1 MHKLLLIIGSS
12 YGLLSVLLGAFGAHA
27 LKAKLT
33 LEQLNAFETGV
44 KYQFYHALVLLFVGM
59 YLQKYSNQLIG
70 YAGYLFITGVVLFS
84 GSLYLIA
91 TKNLLGI
98 ESWKWLGP
106 ITPIGGT
113 LLIIGW
119 VLLLIAFIKN

>member
-1 MHKLLLIIGSS
+1 MHKLFLIIGSL

-44 KYQFYHALVLLFVGM
+44 KYQFYHALALLFIGM
-59 YLQKYSNQLIG
+59 YLQKYSNQWIG
-70 YAGYLFITGVVLFS
+70 YAGYLFISGVVLFS
-84 GSLYLIA
+84 GSLYFLA
-91 TKNLLGI
+91 SKNLLGI

-106 ITPIGGT
+106 ITPIGGS
-113 LLIIGW
+113 LLIVGW
-119 VLLLIAFIKN
+119 LLLIIAFIKQ